1 MWSFLFLHVPVFS
14 LGWGRGAGGGFL
26 LANLEL
32 GGNIAVELGLG
43 QRISGSFQH
52 TSTQEFLECPS
63 LEIKVP

>member
-14 LGWGRGAGGGFL
+14 LGWERWGGGGGFL

-43 QRISGSFQH
+43 QRFQGPS
-52 TSTQEFLECPS
+52 STPLPKNS
-63 LEIKVP
+63 

>member
-43 QRISGSFQH
+43 QRFQGPS
-52 TSTQEFLECPS
+52 STPLPKNS
-63 LEIKVP
+63 